1 MKVKV
6 EEVSP
11 IERKL
16 SIEVEASR
24 VAEELDRAYANLGR
38 QVRIP
43 GFRPGKVPRRILEA
57 RFKEQVEDEVAGKV
71 MQRAYADALQETQL
85 DVVSQPQAVP
95 GKLSAQAPFTFEARV
110 EVKPRL
116 EPRDYAELPL
126 PRQETAVDAAKVDEQ
141 LKRMQD
147 SMATLEPVQ
156 GRDVAQA
163 GDVAVI
169 DYDATVDGQPFP
181 GGHREGVTVEVAP
194 GELAESRIAA
204 LEGVKVGDTKELDYT
219 FPADYGVDQVKGK
232 PAHFKLT
239 LRELKERKVP
249 PLNDDLA
256 KDTGMAQTLD
266 ELRTRVR
273 EDMERSTRSQAE
285 IAERDALFK
294 ALIERNPFEVP
305 RAMVDRAL
313 DMMLEGALRN
323 MMRSGID
330 VRQLN
335 LDFNALRGEL
345 RPRAEQE
352 VRGSLLLEAIA
363 LKEGV
368 KAEDAELDAR
378 IGKMADEAGPQAPA
392 VRRHYANP
400 DQRQSLAL
408 RLREEKT
415 IEFLKA
421 RAKYS

>member
-1 MKVKV
+1 MKVNV
-6 EEVSP
+6 EELSP

-16 SIEVEASR
+16 SIEVEPAR
-24 VAEELDRAYANLGR
+24 VAAELDRAYAALGH

-57 RFKEQVEDEVAGKV
+57 RFKDQVEQDVAGRV
-71 MQRAYADALQETQL
+71 MQSAYLDALRETKV
-85 DVVSQPQAVP
+85 DVVSQPQVMPA
-95 GKLSAQAPFTFEARV
+95 KLQKDAPFTFEARV

-116 EPRDYAELPL
+116 EPKDYAELPL
-126 PRQETAVDAAKVDEQ
+126 PKAEAGVDDAKVAAQ
-141 LKRMQD
+141 LERMRD
-147 SMATLEPVQ
+147 SMSTLEAVE
-156 GRDVAQA
+156 GRDAAQA

-169 DYDATVDGQPFP
+169 DYDATVEGKEFP
-181 GGHREGVTVEVAP
+181 GSKREGVTVEVAP
-194 GELAESRIAA
+194 GELVESKLAA
-204 LEGVKVGDTKELDYT
+204 LEGAKLGETRELDYT
-219 FPADYGVDQVKGK
+219 FPADYQVEDVKGK
-232 PAHFKLT
+232 SAHFKVT
-239 LRELKERKVP
+239 LRELKQKKSP
-249 PLNDDLA
+249 ALDDAFA
-256 KDTGMAQTLD
+256 KETGMAQSLE

-273 EDMERSTRSQAE
+273 EDMERSAKSQAE
-285 IAERDALFK
+285 VAERDALFK

-352 VRGSLLLEAIA
+352 VRGTLLLEAIA
-363 LKEGV
+363 EKEGL
-368 KAEDAELDAR
+368 KAEEADVTAR
-378 IGKMADEAGPQAPA
+378 IESLATEAGPQAA
-392 VRRHYANP
+392 ALRRHYQNP

-408 RLREEKT
+408 RLREEKAV
-415 IEFLKA
+415 EFLKS